1 MREKLKY
8 AIPILIVLQI
18 FNLFQI
24 NSLKR
29 ELEMLNTNQGHSTE
43 FIRSEMNN
51 IYNNIDNIIR
61 QDLSLI
67 QDAEVELGDLDGDN
81 LQVELKYSLTPK
93 EVRDNT
99 KLFLQF
105 EGESIEMDRVG
116 NSFSKNLKQDIFSEY
131 NYPEIIIKEKDLL
144 KTTEDSRIVIS
155 DLKEK
160 IFPSVNLVFA
170 GSYISRDDSIQID
183 GPIDFFDRKEYTEI
197 SLKDPKFVITLN
209 NRIVKEENISIKE
222 LHDDF
227 MINEEFK
234 IGRGEILTLKV
245 VFMDDLDLRHEFIL
259 EEFSLDEDWHP
270 QGLTRELIY
279 SKDNE
284 LLWEGEVY

>member
-1 MREKLKY
+1 MREKLKH

-160 IFPSVNLVFA
+160 IFL
-170 GSYISRDDSIQID
+170 
-183 GPIDFFDRKEYTEI
+183 
-197 SLKDPKFVITLN
+197 L
-209 NRIVKEENISIKE
+209 
-222 LHDDF
+222 
-227 MINEEFK
+227 
-234 IGRGEILTLKV
+234 
-245 VFMDDLDLRHEFIL
+245 
-259 EEFSLDEDWHP
+259 
-270 QGLTRELIY
+270 LI
-279 SKDNE
+279 
-284 LLWEGEVY
+284 